1 MVQDFSSQFSSASM
15 RKIYHCFPNILYIH
29 VCVYVCMCVHTHIYI
44 YVCIVCMPDNKRNE
58 CDGEKEEKEEELEEK
73 ETARSASL
81 IALSSDYVS
90 IDRLIAIIIHT

>member
-1 MVQDFSSQFSSASM
+1 
-15 RKIYHCFPNILYIH
+15 
-29 VCVYVCMCVHTHIYI
+29 
-44 YVCIVCMPDNKRNE
+44 MPDNKRNE